1 MSEVYGTWN
10 LSLLHPILARA
21 HHNRREIWAQVEKS
35 QVVYCFMEEN
45 KLSKLENV
53 RRTWAVRSGERILSV
68 RLLDEILGSA
78 KLSINQAQ
86 IKLKSK
92 NKRQL
97 QEVLRIFWQHHSRKE
112 LFILQTHQNFQ
123 DQLKYH
129 IVPYFLQQLS
139 CPVFGPPSVD
149 DKCLFAKNIHHIFEL
164 VTAFLALKNGA
175 QLIVTPEQY
184 PRQVIDI
191 IKKWK
196 VTMAYVIPIFI
207 YQCSKDVN
215 LEKDDLESLKSIVT
229 SGAPIGETTMQL
241 CKKRLKLQDLRQAYS
256 ITKAGGICSLAPYG
270 QEILKSVGILMP
282 GLRFKVMDFGMKETC
297 MPRQLGQILIHHSH
311 VETPAHKNPEQV
323 KAAFVSEFFKTGTVV

>member
-1 MSEVYGTWN
+1 MCV
-10 LSLLHPILARA
+10 
-21 HHNRREIWAQVEKS
+21 
-35 QVVYCFMEEN
+35 
-45 KLSKLENV
+45 
-53 RRTWAVRSGERILSV
+53 
-68 RLLDEILGSA
+68 
-78 KLSINQAQ
+78 
-86 IKLKSK
+86 
-92 NKRQL
+92 KR
-97 QEVLRIFWQHHSRKE
+97 
-112 LFILQTHQNFQ
+112 
-123 DQLKYH
+123 
-129 IVPYFLQQLS
+129 
-139 CPVFGPPSVD
+139 
-149 DKCLFAKNIHHIFEL
+149 AKNIHHIFEL

-196 VTMAYVIPIFI
+196 VR
-207 YQCSKDVN
+207 
-215 LEKDDLESLKSIVT
+215 KDDLESLKSIVT